1 MNKIK
6 ILMSDHPFISF
17 IVILPFSLVVVFT
30 IIEII
35 INLVIPFLIASWLTS
50 WVYSVIIGA
59 SAKKPIYEPFWF
71 IRSNK
76 F

>member
-30 IIEII
+30 ILEII
-35 INLVIPFLIASWLTS
+35 INLVIPVLIASWLTG
-50 WVYSVIIGA
+50 WVYSVMTGA
-59 SAKKPIYEPFWF
+59 SAKKSIYEPFWF
-71 IRSNK
+71 VRSNK
-76 F
+76 L

>member
-1 MNKIK
+1 MSKIK
-6 ILMSDHPFISF
+6 ILMVDHPLISF
-17 IVILPFSLVVVFT
+17 IVILPFSLAVVFT
-30 IIEII
+30 ILEII
-35 INLVIPFLIASWLTS
+35 INLVIPFLIASWLAG

-71 IRSNK
+71 VRSNK